1 MSEAIRRRGRPKK
14 VVEESPTAIPEEALA
29 VEENSAQAKARQQKE
44 VLDVRKSLEWD
55 GNKYYYLKPF
65 LSPNGTPDKK
75 IILVRSKKN
84 GSSYRTYV
92 GRASKMGTLLE
103 QIKGDGLLRE

>member
-1 MSEAIRRRGRPKK
+1 MSEVIRRRGRPKK
-14 VVEESPTAIPEEALA
+14 VVEETPIAEDALA
-29 VEENSAQAKARQQKE
+29 VEENSAQAKARQHKE
-44 VLDVRKSLEWD
+44 VIDVRKSLEWD

-65 LSPNGTPDKK
+65 LAPNGTSDSK
-75 IILVRSKKN
+75 IILVRTKKN

-92 GRASKMGTLLE
+92 GRASKMATLLQ